1 MYTSATSIGKM
12 HNDIGMYKVKNF
24 RRQSY
29 INNLVVYFEFST
41 WKVYNCHWYIPPIC
55 FFPFSPLLFVF
66 IFQALSLVSII
77 TGLFKV
83 IIPVLIMTVWPSWSY
98 GS

>member
-1 MYTSATSIGKM
+1 MYTSATSIGKI

-41 WKVYNCHWYIPPIC
+41 
-55 FFPFSPLLFVF
+55 
-66 IFQALSLVSII
+66 
-77 TGLFKV
+77 
-83 IIPVLIMTVWPSWSY
+83 
-98 GS
+98 